1 MNINIGTVVSTGII
15 NIVECVRKN
24 YKNFMIENNVTYEVK
39 ISKENVDR
47 LHLLLDLSVNN
58 I

>member
-24 YKNFMIENNVTYEVK
+24 HKNIMIENNVTYEVK

>member
-1 MNINIGTVVSTGII
+1 MEREGGGSTGII

-24 YKNFMIENNVTYEVK
+24 HKNIMIENNVTYEVK